1 MGQDKV
7 RVWDPNTKTKGKKNI
22 FTFINRCK
30 LLYSFDHLENIQVE
44 KEWIPII
51 DLETWK
57 ELMTSKMFE
66 LPFAY
71 FVQMLNDSHKSSAQS

>member
-1 MGQDKV
+1 M
-7 RVWDPNTKTKGKKNI
+7 
-22 FTFINRCK
+22 
-30 LLYSFDHLENIQVE
+30 E

-51 DLETWK
+51 DLEKSWK